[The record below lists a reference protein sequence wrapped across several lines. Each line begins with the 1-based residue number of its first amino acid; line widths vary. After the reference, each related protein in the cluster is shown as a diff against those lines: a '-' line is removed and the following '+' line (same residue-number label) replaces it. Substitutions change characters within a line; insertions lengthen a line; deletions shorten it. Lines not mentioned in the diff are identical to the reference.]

1 MHRLIAFLF
10 LALITT
16 PSYAMMKPGV
26 KAPDFTIKAAQAGKE
41 FEFSLREALIKGP
54 VVIYFYPKSFT
65 SVCTVEAHEFA
76 EAMDQFTEMKASVI
90 GVSGDSID
98 TQKEF
103 SIKECRNKFPVGAD
117 ESFNVIKA
125 YDAAFDIPVV
135 GRVFADRI
143 SYVIGMDGKIISSVK
158 DSGAHKHIE
167 NALAVVRTL
176 QSNNKQ

>member
-65 SVCTVEAHEFA
+65 SVCTVEAH
-76 EAMDQFTEMKASVI
+76 
-90 GVSGDSID
+90 
-98 TQKEF
+98 
-103 SIKECRNKFPVGAD
+103 
-117 ESFNVIKA
+117 
-125 YDAAFDIPVV
+125 
-135 GRVFADRI
+135 
-143 SYVIGMDGKIISSVK
+143 
-158 DSGAHKHIE
+158 
-167 NALAVVRTL
+167 
-176 QSNNKQ
+176 